1 MYKGKKIGVVVP
13 AYNEER
19 FIASVIETMPDY
31 VDRIYVVND
40 ASIDRTPEIVT
51 DLAKQNTRVILVN
64 RTGRGGVGAA
74 IISGHEK
81 ALEDEIDI
89 VAVMA
94 GDGQMTPAF
103 LTSFL
108 DPIVEGNADYT
119 KGNRLSRPEHK
130 KEMPAWRAFGNFLLT
145 GLTRIASGY
154 WHISDPQNGYTAIS
168 RETLR
173 KLDLHKL
180 ERGFA
185 FENDMLV
192 KLKVVGARV
201 VDVPHPAVYRGQ
213 QSKIHYSNF
222 IVKTS
227 WVLFKDYTL
236 RIYGKYTHKHISDKS
251 EARPIDDKN

>member
-19 FIASVIETMPDY
+19 FIASVIDIMPDY

-74 IISGHEK
+74 IISGHER
-81 ALEDEIDI
+81 ALQDDIDV
-89 VAVMA
+89 VAIMA
-94 GDGQMTPAF
+94 GDDQMEPSV
-103 LTSFL
+103 LGDIL
-108 DPIVEGNADYT
+108 DPVVSGKADYA
-119 KGNRLSRPEHK
+119 KGNRLSRREHK

-145 GLTRIASGY
+145 YLTRIASGY
-154 WHISDPQNGYTAIS
+154 WHVSDPQDGYTAIS

-173 KLDLHKL
+173 KLDFHKI

-192 KLKVVGARV
+192 KLNAVGARV

-213 QSKIHYSNF
+213 RSKINYLSF
-222 IVKTS
+222 VIRTS
-227 WVLFKDYTL
+227 WLLLRDCIWRVWTKSFKRNHTRSQKEMRDAL
-236 RIYGKYTHKHISDKS
+236 
-251 EARPIDDKN
+251 